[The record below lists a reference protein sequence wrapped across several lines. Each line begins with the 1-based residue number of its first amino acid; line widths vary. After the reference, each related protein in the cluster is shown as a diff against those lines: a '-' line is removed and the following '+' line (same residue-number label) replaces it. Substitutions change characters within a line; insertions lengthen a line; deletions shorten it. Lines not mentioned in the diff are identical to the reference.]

1 LKFVLAKQELKTKC
15 IQWILAFHTSV
26 FARITEGEREKMKN
40 ILTILVL
47 VLLATTLTSCLAVKR
62 VQEAINMPST
72 GGFVP
77 NLPDVPL
84 PRNFIVDAGTS
95 TFFDSPEGRIAEI
108 NAQGFDEKE
117 DIEEFYTD
125 NMKQFGWSKINNSLY
140 KKEGEM
146 LIISIEVT
154 KSITNIKYQLR
165 PAV

>member
-1 LKFVLAKQELKTKC
+1 
-15 IQWILAFHTSV
+15 
-26 FARITEGEREKMKN
+26 MKK

-47 VLLATTLTSCLAVKR
+47 VLFSASLTSCLAVKR
-62 VQEAINMPST
+62 VGEAINEPST

-84 PRNFIVDAGTS
+84 PRNFVVDANTS

-117 DIEEFYTD
+117 HIEDFYTE
-125 NMKQFGWSKINNSLY
+125 NMKQFGWQKINNSSY
-140 KKEGEM
+140 RKEGELLM
-146 LIISIEVT
+146 INIEIDKT
-154 KSITNIKYQLR
+154 ITNIKYQLR